1 MVYNPDEI
9 EKDDKEIFLEELSK
23 KSKKQV
29 KRLKEQL
36 LKLTPSS
43 IDILKEEAN
52 IQEIEVI

>member
-29 KRLKEQL
+29 KR
-36 LKLTPSS
+36 
-43 IDILKEEAN
+43 
-52 IQEIEVI
+52 